1 MIYERIKAL
10 YKAGAIKNLDNYV
23 AKGLIT
29 AQQAEEI
36 LKGE

>member
-1 MIYERIKAL
+1 MIFERIKAL
-10 YKAGAIKNLDNYV
+10 YKSGKIKKLDNYV

-29 AQQAEEI
+29 PQQADEI

>member
-1 MIYERIKAL
+1 MIYERLKAL
-10 YKAGAIKNLDNYV
+10 YKAGVIKSLENYV

-29 AQQAEEI
+29 HEQAEEI

>member
-1 MIYERIKAL
+1 MIFERLKAL
-10 YKAGAIKNLDNYV
+10 YKTGKIKDLSIYV

-29 AQQAEEI
+29 AEQAEEI